1 MEVKARIAGNGNI
14 KLGKSMGVWST
25 LMGDDTY
32 TVKINGIETSV
43 KGTCG
48 HHCAGCK
55 GNCYVKKSYR
65 YPSVVLGHARN
76 TLAIRNVE
84 KCFQDLDGQLTRKRK
99 PFDIIRIDQSGEIE
113 NDDQFAMWV
122 KLANN
127 HKETN
132 FYIYT
137 KNYDV
142 VIPALL
148 AGIVPDN
155 MTVLISIWHTFGVN
169 EYQKVKHLENVK
181 AFVYDDNY
189 EYGFTMNT
197 YCTAYNEKGKLDHNI
212 TCEKCRKCFNR
223 LNSCK
228 VIGCKSH

>member
-1 MEVKARIAGNGNI
+1 MEIRARFTSNGNI
-14 KLGKSMGVWST
+14 KLGKKMGVWST

-32 TVKINGIETSV
+32 NVKINGVPVSV

-48 HHCAGCK
+48 GHCAGCK

-76 TLAIRNVE
+76 TLAIRNTE
-84 KCFQDLDGQLTRKRK
+84 KCFQDLDGQLNRKRV
-99 PFDIIRIDQSGEIE
+99 PFEQIRIDQSGEIE
-113 NDDQFAMWV
+113 NKEQFAMWCT
-122 KLANN
+122 LAAK
-127 HKETN
+127 HPETV

-148 AGIVPDN
+148 AGNVPEN
-155 MTVLISIWHTFGVN
+155 MTVLISIWHKFGVN
-169 EYQKVKHLENVK
+169 EFEKVKNLPNVK

-189 EYGFTMNT
+189 KYGFVIDT
-197 YCTAYNEKGKLDHNI
+197 YCKAYDEHGKLDHNI
-212 TCEKCRKCFNR
+212 TCDKCKKCFNR
-223 LNSCK
+223 LNNCK
-228 VIGCKSH
+228 VIGCKAH